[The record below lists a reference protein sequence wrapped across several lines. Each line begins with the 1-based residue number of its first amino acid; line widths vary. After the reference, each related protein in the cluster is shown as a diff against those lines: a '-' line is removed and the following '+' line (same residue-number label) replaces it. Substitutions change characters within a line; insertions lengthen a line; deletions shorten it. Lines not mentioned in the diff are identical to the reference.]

1 MGVMEKIKEIEHE
14 MARTQ
19 KNKATN
25 YHLGT
30 LKAKLARLRNE
41 LFVEESGGSGSGA
54 GEGFDV
60 ARNGDARVALIGFPS
75 VGKSTLLGALT
86 ATESETAAYEF
97 TTLTCIPGVMRYKGS
112 KVQVLD
118 LPGIIEGAAHGAG
131 RGKEVIAVARNADA
145 ILIVLDAG
153 KEGLNR
159 HREILEQELETVGIR
174 LNQRPPDVTVTK
186 RKMGGGI
193 KFSSTVPQT
202 KLGPDPEKVVY
213 SILREYKMNSADVLA
228 REEITVDQ
236 LVDVVLGNREYKPA
250 LYLYNKIDTITI
262 EEVDQLARQP
272 HSIVGCVTKKWNI
285 GEPLE
290 DDALKSKIWDYLGLT
305 RIYTKRKGS
314 PPDLEE
320 PVVLS
325 NIRKGTTVKSLCAN
339 ISTQLLRDFNYALVW
354 GKSAVHAPQ
363 RCGLAH
369 KLDDEDVV
377 QIVSK
382 TIKQQASS
390 SSYTMLAQEYQDKHA
405 KKRLEAKKQKQRKLG
420 R

>member
-1 MGVMEKIKEIEHE
+1 MEKIKEIEAE

-41 LFVEESGGSGSGA
+41 LFVEQSGGTGGSS
-54 GEGFDV
+54 GEGFEV

-75 VGKSTLLGALT
+75 VGKSTLLCKLT
-86 ATESETAAYEF
+86 STQSETAAYEF
-97 TTLTCIPGVMRYKGS
+97 TTLTCIPGVMQYKGG
-112 KVQVLD
+112 KIQVLD

-131 RGKEVIAVARNADA
+131 RGKEVIAVARGADA

-159 HREILEQELETVGIR
+159 HREILEKELETVGIR

-186 RKMGGGI
+186 RKAGGGVR
-193 KFSSTVPQT
+193 FASTVPQT
-202 KLGPDPEKVVY
+202 KLGPDPEKVVTQ
-213 SILREYKMNSADVLA
+213 ILREYKLISADVLA

-236 LVDVVLGNREYKPA
+236 LVDVIIGNREYKPA

-272 HSIVGCVTKKWNI
+272 HSIVSSVNKNWNI

-290 DDALKSKIWDYLGLT
+290 DDLVKQKMWDYLGLT
-305 RIYTKRKGS
+305 RVYTKRKGS

-325 NIRKGTTVKSLCAN
+325 EIRKGISVKSLCAN
-339 ISTQLLRDFNYALVW
+339 ISTQMLRDFNYALVW
-354 GKSAVHAPQ
+354 GTSAVHAPQ
-363 RCGLAH
+363 RCGLSH
-369 KLDDEDVV
+369 ILDDQDVV
-377 QIVSK
+377 QIVTK
-382 TIKQQASS
+382 TIKQQANS
-390 SSYTMLAQEYQDKHA
+390 SSYVMQAQEYQDKYA
-405 KKRLEAKKQKQRKLG
+405 KKRLEAKKQKQRRLRG
-420 R
+420 

>member
-1 MGVMEKIKEIEHE
+1 MEKIKEIEAE

-41 LFVEESGGSGSGA
+41 LFVEQSGGTGGSS
-54 GEGFDV
+54 GEGFEV

-75 VGKSTLLGALT
+75 VGKSTLLCKLT
-86 ATESETAAYEF
+86 STQSETAAYEF
-97 TTLTCIPGVMRYKGS
+97 TTLTCIPGVMQYKGG
-112 KVQVLD
+112 KIQVLD

-131 RGKEVIAVARNADA
+131 RGKEVIAVARGADA

-159 HREILEQELETVGIR
+159 HREILEKELETVGIR

-186 RKMGGGI
+186 RKMGGGVR
-193 KFSSTVPQT
+193 FASTVPQT
-202 KLGPDPEKVVY
+202 KLGPDPEKVVTQ
-213 SILREYKMNSADVLA
+213 ILREYKLISADVLA

-236 LVDVVLGNREYKPA
+236 LVDVIIGNREYKPA

-272 HSIVGCVTKKWNI
+272 HSIVSSVNKNWNI

-290 DDALKSKIWDYLGLT
+290 DDLVKQKMWDYLGLT
-305 RIYTKRKGS
+305 RVYTKRKGS

-325 NIRKGTTVKSLCAN
+325 EIRKGISVKSLCSN
-339 ISTQLLRDFNYALVW
+339 ISTQMLRDFNYALVW
-354 GKSAVHAPQ
+354 GTSAVHAPQ
-363 RCGLAH
+363 RCGLSH
-369 KLDDEDVV
+369 ILDDQDVV
-377 QIVSK
+377 QIVTK
-382 TIKQQASS
+382 TIKQQANS
-390 SSYTMLAQEYQDKHA
+390 SSYVMQAQEYQDKHA
-405 KKRLEAKKQKQRKLG
+405 KKRLEAKKQKQRRLRG
-420 R
+420 